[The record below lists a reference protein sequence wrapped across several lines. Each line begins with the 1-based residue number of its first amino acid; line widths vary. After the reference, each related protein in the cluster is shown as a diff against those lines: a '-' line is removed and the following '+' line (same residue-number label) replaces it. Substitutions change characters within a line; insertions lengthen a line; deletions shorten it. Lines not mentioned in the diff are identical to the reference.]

1 MGWIEDS
8 VEEFKKLP
16 TAGKIAVG
24 GAAVGVAIL
33 AYAQYRSSQASAAS
47 ATTSNANGANTG
59 SAGSSALTG
68 LGIPSLSSSPAD
80 WQNWFSNGLTIPQTA
95 TDGAPSSVT
104 TPSAPSTSN
113 AAVSAPAAS
122 VATAAAHVVA
132 SVSAPPPP
140 SAAPKPA
147 PAPAPLASIPIA
159 IAPYTPI
166 QNPTAVQ
173 TAQHKGTQVYTPPTW
188 IPTTIRP
195 ANTGHGRAI

>member
-8 VEEFKKLP
+8 VEEFRKLP
-16 TAGKIAVG
+16 TAGKVAVG

-33 AYAQYRSSQASAAS
+33 AYAQYRASQASGAS
-47 ATTSNANGANTG
+47 SSTSSTGTTDPTGA
-59 SAGSSALTG
+59 SALTG
-68 LGIPSLSSSPAD
+68 LGVPSLSSSPAD

-104 TPSAPSTSN
+104 TPSAPAASTAST
-113 AAVSAPAAS
+113 SAPAAS

-140 SAAPKPA
+140 APA
-147 PAPAPLASIPIA
+147 PAPAPKPVPVA

-173 TAQHKGTQVYTPPTW
+173 TAQHTGTQVYTSPKW

-195 ANTGHGRAI
+195 QPTPGHGRAI